1 MNNLGW
7 IVREANWKE
16 DQLSI
21 KSVRNKVFI
30 LEQSVPKALE
40 WDDFDKTARHLL
52 ALNRD
57 GHPIGTARLILFGNQ
72 GQIGRM
78 SVLKE
83 CRGVGIGKILLE
95 DMLRLAKEEKLPSVF
110 LNAQTHVISFY
121 KSFGFSSVG
130 DEFLE
135 AEIPHKKMVKR
146 LDDRTHNLSTC

>member
-1 MNNLGW
+1 MNNLDW

-21 KSVRNKVFI
+21 KFVRNKVFI
-30 LEQSVPKALE
+30 QEQSVPKALE

-52 ALNRD
+52 ALNKD
-57 GHPIGTARLILFGNQ
+57 GHPIGTARLILFGDQ

-83 CRGVGIGKILLE
+83 WRGVGIGKVLLE
-95 DMLRLAKEEKLPSVF
+95 EMLRLAKEEKLSSVF

-121 KSFGFSSVG
+121 KSYGFSLMG
-130 DEFLE
+130 NEFLE
-135 AEIPHKKMVKR
+135 ADIPHQKMIK
-146 LDDRTHNLSTC
+146 LIMSFSID